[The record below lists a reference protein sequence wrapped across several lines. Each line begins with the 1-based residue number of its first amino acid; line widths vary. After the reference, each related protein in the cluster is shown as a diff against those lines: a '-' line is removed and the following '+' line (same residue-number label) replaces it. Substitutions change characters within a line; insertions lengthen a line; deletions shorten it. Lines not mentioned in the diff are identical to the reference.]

1 MRRLVHL
8 VMSPSCRLVR
18 LALGEKRISCELAA
32 AEDALAHLPVFVDE
46 DGTTATGLWAI
57 VDHLESE
64 YPEHPLV
71 PADAAERGEALKLLD
86 WFMGNF
92 HEQTTK
98 RIVFEKA
105 SQSQTGSLMRRP
117 PNMDIVRS
125 GRDALK
131 LNLQRLAAIADT
143 RGFLAGRDVS
153 LADLALAAHLS
164 GLDYYGEVAWAEFP
178 QLTEWYIRIKSRPSF
193 RPLLADRVPGQPPV
207 PHYAELD
214 F

>member
-18 LALGEKRISCELAA
+18 LALGEKRLTCELAA

-46 DGTTATGLWAI
+46 DGTSATGVWAI

-64 YPEHPLV
+64 YPDHPLV
-71 PADAAERGEALKLLD
+71 PGDAPARGEALRLLD
-86 WFMGNF
+86 WMMGNF
-92 HEQTTK
+92 HEQATK

-105 SQSQTGSLMRRP
+105 SQGHTGSLMRRP
-117 PNMDIVRS
+117 PNMDIVRA

-131 LNLQRLAAIADT
+131 MNLQRLGPIADT

-164 GLDYYGEVAWAEFP
+164 ALDYYGEIDWAGFP
-178 QLTEWYIRIKSRPSF
+178 QL
-193 RPLLADRVPGQPPV
+193 
-207 PHYAELD
+207 
-214 F
+214 